1 MLAAVRVLAHLL
13 ALLAGAAAGVLGS
26 FTFAYTKASMP
37 VGLLVA
43 LFLCLAVFVTAGMA
57 LKSRGAAAIATAGW
71 LAIVGLLSM
80 NGPGG
85 DLVVPAT
92 TLGYRWLL
100 AGIMLA
106 GLSIALPYAPLRA
119 APEGRAAP
127 ADALAGE
134 SSGRAP
140 AGR

>member
-92 TLGYRWLL
+92 TLGYAWLL
-100 AGIMLA
+100 VGAVVA
-106 GLSIALPYAPLRA
+106 GLSLALPYSAFSGAPGG
-119 APEGRAAP
+119 PGEP
-127 ADALAGE
+127 DDELAEE
-134 SSGRAP
+134 SSGRASS
-140 AGR
+140 GR